1 MADDYTKGI
10 PISLKI
16 NEKDIKEFNSILKQI
31 EDGQETDIN
40 RLKEI
45 LKAGKSS
52 EKKENKEKTKY
63 FPPCQDEYKEK

>member
-16 NEKDIKEFNSILKQI
+16 NEKDIEEFKSILKQI

-40 RLKEI
+40 RLKE
-45 LKAGKSS
+45 KSI
-52 EKKENKEKTKY
+52 EKKLYKY
-63 FPPCQDEYKEK
+63 IRKSTRLNFFFNRCLSFKNV